1 MGVNNPLSHMPHLPG
16 SKSFRHSFYRLR
28 WTGRV
33 VTIDAASDVFQFAAY
48 TTADLLRGNHTPALI
63 QCAIFLIC
71 FQSMYGWNVVVY
83 MDGIENEDKG
93 PENQ

>member
-63 QCAIFLIC
+63 QLVRFLVYLL
-71 FQSMYGWNVVVY
+71 SMCSWNMIVY
-83 MDGIENEDKG
+83 MDGTENEDKE